1 MILGVGDI
9 IGNRYEIADELRE
22 IANAIEDGYY
32 SGLTDMGTSWRLDDT
47 TESDEIDETEED

>member
-1 MILGVGDI
+1 MILGIGNI
-9 IGNRYEIADELRE
+9 IGNRYEIADELRV

-47 TESDEIDETEED
+47 TESDEIEED